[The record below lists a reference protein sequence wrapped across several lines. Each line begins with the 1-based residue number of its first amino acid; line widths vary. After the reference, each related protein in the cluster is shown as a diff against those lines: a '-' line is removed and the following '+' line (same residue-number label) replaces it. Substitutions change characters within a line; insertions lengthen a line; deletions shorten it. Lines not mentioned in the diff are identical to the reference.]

1 MRHSCRRERRAEVRR
16 RLETEGNERP
26 AGDRGG
32 QGEAVAAGLAELS
45 GWAAGLA
52 WRDVP
57 ESARRR
63 VARLFADDLAAI
75 VAARAEPELG
85 ALTARL
91 VRASGPP
98 EATLF
103 DGSGRRLDRYSAALA
118 NGCAADWC
126 ELDGGYREAL
136 CHAGLYCLPAVL
148 AEGEAAGS
156 SLEAMLRALLVGY
169 ETVTRVARTFER
181 ADLAL
186 HPHGSLAAIG
196 AAAAVAAL
204 RGHPPDTTAAAISTA
219 ATLVTPGPFNHAV
232 AGALVRNV
240 WPGLGAAAGIRAVDW
255 AEIGITGLGTSL
267 HDVQA
272 VALGGTAHASR
283 LARDLGAA
291 WAVEDAYH
299 KVHACCQYGHAAV
312 EATLALLE
320 SRPHADRDLRR
331 IRIETHG
338 RARKL
343 DNVHPATTL
352 AAKFSLQHILATT
365 AYHGHA
371 GAPAF
376 HADTLSHPAIAALR
390 EKVAIAPFEPEPDPP
405 NDRPARVTWELEDGT
420 LVARETLS
428 ARGGPDRPFT
438 EAEIRSKIRGILDEP
453 YHGLSGAMMEIMDL
467 APDVLARPWRETA
480 AAGGPAGRER
490 ARRSEDAHG

>member
-1 MRHSCRRERRAEVRR
+1 MAVGRTRGS
-16 RLETEGNERP
+16 

-32 QGEAVAAGLAELS
+32 PRAEIAAGLAELS
-45 GWAAGLA
+45 DWATALSWEG
-52 WRDVP
+52 VP

-63 VARLFADDLAAI
+63 VARVYADDLSAI
-75 VAARAEPELG
+75 VAAREEPELG
-85 ALTARL
+85 ALTARI
-91 VRASGPP
+91 AHAAGPP

-103 DGSGRRLDRYSAALA
+103 DGSGRRLDRHSAALT
-118 NGCAADWC
+118 NGSAADWC
-126 ELDGGYREAL
+126 ELDGGYRKAL

-169 ETVTRVARTFER
+169 ETVTRIAKTFER

-196 AAAAVAAL
+196 AAASVGAL
-204 RGHPPDTTAAAISTA
+204 RGHPPGTMAAAIATA

-232 AGALVRNV
+232 EGALVRNV
-240 WPGLGAAAGIRAVDW
+240 WPGVGAAAGIRAVDW
-255 AEIGITGLGTSL
+255 AEIGITGLATSL
-267 HDVQA
+267 HDVHA
-272 VALGGTAHASR
+272 VALGGAAHPGR
-283 LARDLGAA
+283 LTRDLGAA
-291 WAVEDAYH
+291 WAVDDAYH
-299 KVHACCQYGHAAV
+299 KVHACCQYGHAVV
-312 EATLALLE
+312 EATLSLREL
-320 SRPHADRDLRR
+320 RPLADPARDLRR
-331 IRIETHG
+331 IRVETHW

-352 AAKFSLQHILATT
+352 AARFSLQHILATT
-365 AYHGHA
+365 THHGHA

-376 HADTLSHPAIAALR
+376 HADTLSNPTIAGLR
-390 EKVAIAPFEPEPDPP
+390 ERISFAPFEPELDPP

-438 EAEIRSKIRGILDEP
+438 EAEIRSKIRGILDESYP
-453 YHGLSGAMMEIMDL
+453 GLSEAMMETLDL
-467 APDVLARPWRETA
+467 APDVLARPWRETVA
-480 AAGGPAGRER
+480 AAGRPAGRTS
-490 ARRSEDAHG
+490 ARRSEGAHG

>member
-1 MRHSCRRERRAEVRR
+1 MAAERTRGR
-16 RLETEGNERP
+16 N
-26 AGDRGG
+26 GDRGEH
-32 QGEAVAAGLAELS
+32 GEAVAAGLAKLS
-45 GWAAGLA
+45 GWAAALA
-52 WRDVP
+52 WRGVP

-85 ALTARL
+85 ALAERI

-118 NGCAADWC
+118 NGSAADWC
-126 ELDGGYREAL
+126 ELDGGYRKAL

-156 SLEAMLRALLVGY
+156 PLEAMLRALLVGY
-169 ETVTRVARTFER
+169 ETVTRVASTFER

-186 HPHGSLAAIG
+186 HPHGSLAAVG

-204 RGHPPDTTAAAISTA
+204 RGHPPDTAAAAISTA
-219 ATLVTPGPFNHAV
+219 ATLVSPGPFNHAV
-232 AGALVRNV
+232 EGALVRNV

-255 AEIGITGLGTSL
+255 AEVGITGLATSL

-272 VALGGTAHASR
+272 VALAATAQPDR
-283 LARDLGAA
+283 LSRDLGAA
-291 WAVEDAYH
+291 WAVDDAYQ

-320 SRPHADRDLRR
+320 SRPHTNSARDVRR
-331 IRIETHG
+331 IRVETHR

-365 AYHGHA
+365 THHRHA
-371 GAPAF
+371 NAPAF
-376 HADTLSHPAIAALR
+376 HAATLSNPAIAALR
-390 EKVAIAPFEPEPDPP
+390 EKVTIAPFEPEPDPP
-405 NDRPARVTWELEDGT
+405 NDRPARVTWELGDGS
-420 LVARETLS
+420 LVARECLS

-438 EAEIRSKIRGILDEP
+438 EAEIRSKVRGILDEP
-453 YHGLSGAMMEIMDL
+453 YPELSGAMMEIMDL
-467 APDVLARPWRETA
+467 APDVLARPWRDTVAAGRTAPGLRRPTA
-480 AAGGPAGRER
+480 AT
-490 ARRSEDAHG
+490 

>member
-1 MRHSCRRERRAEVRR
+1 MTVAV
-16 RLETEGNERP
+16 GNEGRP
-26 AGDRGG
+26 GDRGG

-45 GWAAGLA
+45 GWAAALA

-57 ESARRR
+57 EPSRRQ

-75 VAARAEPELG
+75 VAAREEPELG
-85 ALTARL
+85 ALAKRIA
-91 VRASGPP
+91 RASGPP

-118 NGCAADWC
+118 NGSAADWC
-126 ELDGGYREAL
+126 ELDGGYRKAL

-148 AEGEAAGS
+148 AEGEVAGS
-156 SLEAMLRALLVGY
+156 PLEAMLRALLVGY

-181 ADLAL
+181 ADFAL

-204 RGHPPDTTAAAISTA
+204 RGHAPDTAAAAISTA

-232 AGALVRNV
+232 EGALVRNV
-240 WPGLGAAAGIRAVDW
+240 WPGVGAAAGIRAVDW
-255 AEIGITGLGTSL
+255 AEIGITGLATSL

-272 VALGGTAHASR
+272 VALGGVAHPER
-283 LARDLGAA
+283 LTRDLGAA
-291 WAVEDAYH
+291 WAVDDAYH

-320 SRPHADRDLRR
+320 SRPLADPARDLRS
-331 IRIETHG
+331 IRVDTHL

-365 AYHGHA
+365 THHGHA

-376 HADTLSHPAIAALR
+376 HADTLTHPAVAALR

-405 NDRPARVTWELEDGT
+405 NDRPARVTWELEDGS

-438 EAEIRSKIRGILDEP
+438 EAEIRTKIRGILDDP
-453 YHGLSGAMMEIMDL
+453 YPGMSEAMMAVMDL
-467 APDVLARPWRETA
+467 APDMLARPWRETV
-480 AAGGPAGRER
+480 AAGGSAGRES
-490 ARRSEDAHG
+490 ARHSEGEHG

>member
-1 MRHSCRRERRAEVRR
+1 MVGRADE
-16 RLETEGNERP
+16 
-26 AGDRGG
+26 RGG
-32 QGEAVAAGLAELS
+32 PGGAVAAGLAELS
-45 GWAAGLA
+45 GWSAALT

-57 ESARRR
+57 ASARTR
-63 VARLFADDLAAI
+63 VARIFADDLAAI

-85 ALTARL
+85 ALVARI
-91 VRASGPP
+91 VHASGPP

-118 NGCAADWC
+118 NGSAADWC
-126 ELDGGYREAL
+126 ELDGGYRKAL

-156 SLEAMLRALLVGY
+156 SLDEMLRALLVGY
-169 ETVTRVARTFER
+169 ETVARVASTFER

-204 RGHPPDTTAAAISTA
+204 RGQPAGSTAAAISTA
-219 ATLVTPGPFNHAV
+219 ATLVVPAPFNHAV
-232 AGALVRNV
+232 EGALVRNV
-240 WPGLGAAAGIRAVDW
+240 WPGIGAAAGIRAVDW
-255 AEIGITGLGTSL
+255 AEIGIAGLATSL
-267 HDVQA
+267 HDVQSA
-272 VALGGTAHASR
+272 ALGATARPDRLTRHLGT
-283 LARDLGAA
+283 A
-291 WAVEDAYH
+291 WAVDDAYQ

-312 EATLALLE
+312 DATLALLAE
-320 SRPHADRDLRR
+320 RPGVDPARDVRR
-331 IRIETHG
+331 IRIDTHS

-365 AYHGHA
+365 ARHGHA

-376 HADTLSHPAIAALR
+376 HADTLSDPVIAALR
-390 EKVAIAPFEPEPDPP
+390 ERVAIAPFEPELDPP
-405 NDRPARVTWELEDGT
+405 NDRPARVTWELEDGSMVT
-420 LVARETLS
+420 REVLS

-438 EAEIRSKIRGILDEP
+438 EAEIRKKIGSILEEP
-453 YHGLSGAMMEIMDL
+453 YPQLWRTMMEVLHL
-467 APDVLARPWRETA
+467 APDVLARPWRETVA
-480 AAGGPAGRER
+480 EGTTGGTG
-490 ARRSEDAHG
+490 ARQSGASDG

>member
-1 MRHSCRRERRAEVRR
+1 MEVKR
-16 RLETEGNERP
+16 T
-26 AGDRGG
+26 GDCSGGPVEGG
-32 QGEAVAAGLAELS
+32 QAIAAGLAELS
-45 GWAAGLA
+45 RWATALV

-57 ESARRR
+57 ASVRRR

-75 VAARAEPELG
+75 VAAREEPELG
-85 ALTARL
+85 ALAARMA
-91 VRASGPP
+91 RASGPP

-118 NGCAADWC
+118 NGSAADWC
-126 ELDGGYREAL
+126 ELDGGYRKAL

-169 ETVTRVARTFER
+169 ETVSRVARTFER

-204 RGHPPDTTAAAISTA
+204 RGHPSDTAAAAISTA

-232 AGALVRNV
+232 EGALVRNV

-255 AEIGITGLGTSL
+255 AEVGIAGLAASL
-267 HDVQA
+267 HDVHVA
-272 VALGGTAHASR
+272 VLGATAHPDR
-283 LARDLGAA
+283 LTRNLGTA
-291 WAVEDAYH
+291 WAVDDGYH

-312 EATLALLE
+312 EATLDLLA
-320 SRPHADRDLRR
+320 SMPHADPSRDLER
-331 IRIETHG
+331 IRVDTHW

-365 AYHGHA
+365 THHGHA
-371 GAPAF
+371 GAAAF
-376 HADTLSHPAIAALR
+376 HADTLSNPAIAALR
-390 EKVAIAPFEPEPDPP
+390 EKVAISPYVPELDPP
-405 NDRPARVTWELEDGT
+405 NDRPARVTWELGDGS

-438 EAEIRSKIRGILDEP
+438 AGEIRTKIRGILEAAYP
-453 YHGLSGAMMEIMDL
+453 GLAGVIMEVMEL
-467 APDVLARPWRETA
+467 APGVLDRPWRETVA
-480 AAGGPAGRER
+480 ATGPVGREG
-490 ARRSEDAHG
+490 ARHSEGEHG